1 MDAHARTQQFSPFPD
16 NDTEITRLMMLHLLL
31 QEEIASFCP
40 NLRERDDVN
49 TVLDV
54 ACGPGWWVFAMAQ
67 AQRDV
72 DFVGMDRS
80 TSFIKFA
87 RTIIH
92 ARKMENALFLVQ
104 NIYSPEEAL
113 LPGGGFDF
121 TNMAF
126 IADSTSQAAFPALLQ
141 QVHRL
146 CRPGGLMRWVE
157 MDPPGTNSE
166 AYGRLTTL
174 ARQALLKAGLGLST
188 STQTTSSAQVMEQLL
203 RAAGFEEAHSVTHE
217 FVIAADKGSRTHY
230 RFFRQA
236 SVACLQM
243 RAFLL
248 AMEVTTIQEFEQLYR
263 QMHVDMLSKGFHG
276 MCVLSMVY
284 GKRAR

>member
-1 MDAHARTQQFSPFPD
+1 MGTHASAQQFSPFPD

-31 QEEIASFCP
+31 KEEIASFCP
-40 NLRERDDVN
+40 NLRERANIN

-67 AQRDV
+67 AHRDV
-72 DFVGMDRS
+72 NFVGIDRS
-80 TSFIKFA
+80 TSFIQFA
-87 RTIIH
+87 RTIVH
-92 ARKMENALFLVQ
+92 AREMENALFLVQ
-104 NIYSPEEAL
+104 NIYSLEEAL

-126 IADSTSQAAFPALLQ
+126 IADSTSLAAFSTLLQ

-174 ARQALLKAGLGLST
+174 ARQALQKAGLGFPAGAY
-188 STQTTSSAQVMEQLL
+188 TTGIAQVMEQLL
-203 RAAGFEEAHSVTHE
+203 RAANFEEVHSAMHE
-217 FVIAADKGSRTHY
+217 FVITADKGSRTHY

-248 AMEVTTIQEFEQLYR
+248 GMEVATVHEFEQLYR
-263 QMHVDMLSKGFHG
+263 QMHVDMLSKAFRGT
-276 MCVLSMVY
+276 CVLRMVY
-284 GKRAR
+284 SKRAR

>member
-1 MDAHARTQQFSPFPD
+1 MDTRARTQQFSPFPD

-40 NLRERDDVN
+40 NLRERDDIN

-54 ACGPGWWVFAMAQ
+54 ACGPGWWIFAMAQ
-67 AQRDV
+67 AHRDV
-72 DFVGMDRS
+72 DFVGIDRS
-80 TSFIKFA
+80 TSFIQFA
-87 RTIIH
+87 RTMVH
-92 ARKMENALFLVQ
+92 AREMENALFFVQ
-104 NIYSPEEAL
+104 DIYSPEVAL
-113 LPGGGFDF
+113 LPRGGFDF

-126 IADSTSQAAFPALLQ
+126 IADRTSLTAFPALLQ
-141 QVHRL
+141 QVQRL

-166 AYGRLTTL
+166 AYGRMTTL
-174 ARQALLKAGLGLST
+174 ARQALQKGGLGFPAGAYAT
-188 STQTTSSAQVMEQLL
+188 GIAQVMEQLL
-203 RAAGFEEAHSVTHE
+203 RTAGFEEVQSMTHG
-217 FVIAADKGSRTHY
+217 FVIAADKESRTHY

-236 SVACLQM
+236 TVACLQM

-263 QMHVDMLSKGFHG
+263 QIHVDMLSKAFRGT
-276 MCVLSMVY
+276 CVVKMLY
-284 GKRAR
+284 GRRAR